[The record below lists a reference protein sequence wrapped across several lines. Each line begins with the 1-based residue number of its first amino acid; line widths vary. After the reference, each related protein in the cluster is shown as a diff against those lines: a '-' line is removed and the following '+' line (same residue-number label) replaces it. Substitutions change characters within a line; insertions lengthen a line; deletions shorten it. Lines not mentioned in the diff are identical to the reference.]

1 MAIFNLTSVPVY
13 QHKTNYVPNT
23 VEISTVKQFE
33 LQNNDFNYFSKD
45 FNVLDH
51 IDLLGIKNIVN
62 RHLLDYQHNVCGIEI
77 QQFYITDSWI
87 AITPPGGKH
96 VVHNH
101 PNSLLSGVFYFDVP
115 NNSSINFYIESQ
127 FFKNFKF
134 CFDYT
139 KLTTHNQ
146 QTITVP
152 VQQSDIVIFPSWVD
166 HSVDINASDKE
177 RIIIGFNCFVR
188 GNFGNDR
195 YPTRLFLK

>member
-1 MAIFNLTSVPVY
+1 MTIFNLTSVPVY
-13 QHKTNYVPNT
+13 QNNT
-23 VEISTVKQFE
+23 RYIPTATEMDTVKQFE
-33 LQNNDFNYFSKD
+33 LQGNNFNYFSKD

-51 IDLLGIKNIVN
+51 ANLVDIKKIIDS
-62 RHLLDYQHNVCGIEI
+62 HLLAYQHDVCGIEI

-87 AITPPGGKH
+87 AVTPPGGKH

-101 PNSLLSGVFYFDVP
+101 PNSLLSGVFYFSVP
-115 NNSSINFYIESQ
+115 DRSSINFYVESPI
-127 FFKNFKF
+127 FKNFKF

-139 KLTTHNQ
+139 LSTEHNK
-146 QTITVP
+146 QTVNVP

-166 HSVDINASDKE
+166 HNVDVNTSDQA

>member
-1 MAIFNLTSVPVY
+1 MTIFNLTSVPVY
-13 QHKTNYVPNT
+13 QNNTNYVPT
-23 VEISTVKQFE
+23 AAEMSAVKQFK
-33 LQNNDFNYFSKD
+33 LQGNDFNYFSKE

-51 IDLLGIKNIVN
+51 TNLADIKQIINF
-62 RHLLDYQHNVCGIEI
+62 HLLDYQRNVCGIEI
-77 QQFYITDSWI
+77 QQFYVTDSWI

-96 VVHNH
+96 IIHNH
-101 PNSLLSGVFYFDVP
+101 PNSLLSGVFYFSVP
-115 NNSSINFYIESQ
+115 DQSSINFHIESQ
-127 FFKNFKF
+127 LFKNFKF

-139 KLTTHNQ
+139 KLTEHNK
-146 QTITVP
+146 QTVNVP

-166 HSVDINASDKE
+166 HSVDVNNSDQE

>member
-1 MAIFNLTSVPVY
+1 MTIFNLTSVPVY
-13 QHKTNYVPNT
+13 QTNTDYIPT
-23 VEISTVKQFE
+23 DVEVFTVKQFE
-33 LQNNDFNYFSKD
+33 LQNNDFNYFSTD
-45 FNVLDH
+45 FSVLNH
-51 IDLLGIKNIVN
+51 ENLSAIKQIINL
-62 RHLLDYQHNVCGIEI
+62 HLLEYQRSVCGIEI

-96 VVHNH
+96 VVHSH

-115 NNSSINFYIESQ
+115 DHSSINFYVESQ
-127 FFKNFKF
+127 IFKNFKF

-139 KLTTHNQ
+139 TLTAYNK
-146 QTITVP
+146 QTVNIP

-166 HSVDINASDKE
+166 HSVDVNTSDKE
-177 RIIIGFNCFVR
+177 RVIIGFNCFVK

>member
-1 MAIFNLTSVPVY
+1 MPIFNLTSVPVY
-13 QHKTNYVPNT
+13 QNSTSYIPT
-23 VEISTVKQFE
+23 VDEMSTVKQFD
-33 LQNNDFNYFSKD
+33 LQSNDFNYFSND

-51 IDLLGIKNIVN
+51 ENLLGIQQLVN
-62 RHLLDYQHNVCGIEI
+62 THLLDYQRNVCGIEI
-77 QQFYITDSWI
+77 QQFYVTDSWI

-96 VVHNH
+96 IVHNH
-101 PNSLLSGVFYFDVP
+101 PNSLLSGVFYFSVP
-115 NNSSINFYIESQ
+115 DQSSINFYVESPI
-127 FFKNFKF
+127 FKNFKF

-139 KLTTHNQ
+139 LSTEHNKQ
-146 QTITVP
+146 LVNVP

-166 HSVDINASDKE
+166 HNVDVNTSDQA